1 MKKIT
6 GIRFVRTAEGLRVS
20 YSYSDIDADGN
31 VTASNQIGSY
41 INLDSDTETFV
52 ESLESSILNRMTKEG
67 KNVGNS

>member
-20 YSYSDIDADGN
+20 YAYSEIDAQGN

-41 INLDSDTETFV
+41 VNVDEPTEAFV
-52 ESLESSILNRMTKEG
+52 SGLEASLAARLG
-67 KNVGNS
+67 

>member
-41 INLDSDTETFV
+41 INVDDSVDAFV
-52 ESLESSILNRMTKEG
+52 AGLEKTISARIE
-67 KNVGNS
+67 